1 MPTVLSNGC
10 LIHYRLHGS
19 WEMGATPLV
28 LIPGWGC
35 DAGSWGGLLG
45 RLAADR
51 PCIAVDNRG
60 GGGSG
65 RTRRLFGI
73 ATMADDAIGVLDALG
88 IKEADVLGNSLG
100 GMVAQA
106 MAVRNPNRVRS
117 LILLSTSPGIGS
129 IPCHPTIVGDG
140 VRCLSRRL
148 RSHGTS
154 GSGAPSGEK
163 QPAAA
168 IGLRPPSATTG
179 PRPSVSLF
187 QLGATLSWFGLPV
200 LSRIRVPTLVIHGTH
215 DAVIP
220 ALNARL
226 VARLIRGAEL
236 RLIPGAGHLILDT
249 SAEAVAA
256 AVASLLERE
265 GGSSPAAGAASQAR
279 AATPQARAAT
289 PQARGAAPQARRAT
303 PRARRAASPA
313 SMAQPPTTVPAVS

>member
-19 WEMGATPLV
+19 FEAGATPLL

-35 DAGSWGGLLG
+35 DAGSWGDLLE

-73 ATMADDAIGVLDALG
+73 ATMADDAISVLDALD
-88 IKEADVLGNSLG
+88 IERADVLGNSLG

-106 MAVRNPNRVRS
+106 MALRHPRRVRS

-129 IPCHPTIVGDG
+129 IPCHPTIVAEA
-140 VRCLSRRL
+140 VRQLSRRL
-148 RSHGTS
+148 RGRLPATP
-154 GSGAPSGEK
+154 GAPARVEHH
-163 QPAAA
+163 PAPAGRSAA
-168 IGLRPPSATTG
+168 TSAPGPSAG
-179 PRPSVSLF
+179 SRRSVSLF
-187 QLGATLSWFGLPV
+187 QLGASLSWFGLPV
-200 LSRIRVPTLVIHGTH
+200 LSRIRVPTLVIHGTR

-220 ALNARL
+220 AFNARL

-256 AVASLLERE
+256 AVATLLERE
-265 GGSSPAAGAASQAR
+265 AGNSPAAPPVAGAW
-279 AATPQARAAT
+279 
-289 PQARGAAPQARRAT
+289 PQARRA
-303 PRARRAASPA
+303 SPPA
-313 SMAQPPTTVPAVS
+313 TVAQPPTPVAAVI